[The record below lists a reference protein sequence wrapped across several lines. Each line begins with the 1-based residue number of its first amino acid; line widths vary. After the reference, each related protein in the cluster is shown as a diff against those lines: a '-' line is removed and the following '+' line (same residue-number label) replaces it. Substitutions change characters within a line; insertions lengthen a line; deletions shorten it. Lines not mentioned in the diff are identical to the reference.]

1 MMVLRGKMREGV
13 RGSIEIEYRHLSN
26 DTDPIV
32 KALDPFQLL
41 PASEDIHE
49 RGLIK

>member
-1 MMVLRGKMREGV
+1 MMVLQGEMREGV
-13 RGSIEIEYRHLSN
+13 KGSIEIEYRHLSN

-41 PASEDIHE
+41 PASKDIHKK
-49 RGLIK
+49 GLIK